1 MPSRIIAAQTTTSSR
16 CAANHFAA
24 RKRRTTRNGEVR
36 TSSTVPARLPA
47 VGASPW
53 PEWTVSSRPPTFTG
67 GVAWGTEGHRPAWLR
82 VTPGERR
89 WGVTVFVA
97 LTIIAQLVLPSEY
110 GIHPRWLGPAVEAAV
125 LVVLVIAHPSRM
137 SQRSMVLR
145 IASHGMIGLV
155 AATNTF
161 ALVSLIH
168 DVVTGHDVT
177 PGTLLIGGSIIW
189 LTNVVVFALLYWE
202 YDRGG
207 PASRGNALRTQPDLL
222 FPQMTDERLAADWEP
237 QFLDYL
243 FVSYTNSSAFSP
255 TDTMPL
261 SRFMKALFTVQ
272 SLISLLTVAMVLA
285 RAVNI
290 LPT

>member
-1 MPSRIIAAQTTTSSR
+1 M
-16 CAANHFAA
+16 
-24 RKRRTTRNGEVR
+24 
-36 TSSTVPARLPA
+36 
-47 VGASPW
+47 
-53 PEWTVSSRPPTFTG
+53 
-67 GVAWGTEGHRPAWLR
+67 
-82 VTPGERR
+82 
-89 WGVTVFVA
+89 A
-97 LTIIAQLVLPSEY
+97 LTIVAQVALPDDYSV
-110 GIHPRWLGPAVEAAV
+110 HPRWIGPAVEGV
-125 LVVLVIAHPSRM
+125 LLLALVIAHPSRM
-137 SQRSMVLR
+137 ARRGPALR
-145 IASHGMIGLV
+145 VASHGMIGLV

-168 DVVTGHDVT
+168 DVVTGHHVT
-177 PGTLLIGGSIIW
+177 PRSLLVGGALIW

-207 PASRGNALRTQPDLL
+207 PASRGNALRTHPDLL
-222 FPQMTDERLAADWEP
+222 FPQMTDDRLAADWEP
-237 QFLDYL
+237 EFVDYL

-290 LPT
+290 LPN